1 MSRRAP
7 WGANIARAVSGDPY
21 MDLPEGSVSGES
33 ASQAL
38 VRGGHDWTVSLH
50 EVQVAGGAKIDGKRA
65 VVRDDNGY
73 PLGVVGKSYTPIF
86 NTELAAFA
94 DDLSG
99 LGNGAGTF
107 VGTMHGG
114 RRVFAVVDFG
124 SYRPPGFGGSEI
136 VNLSQIVWSRHDGGG
151 SFTAGLYPMRLSCAN
166 GMRALI
172 HEKVRS
178 VRIRHTMKSE
188 QRLVEA
194 RNVLGVG
201 EQAFDSF
208 TESVERLLDTEYSD
222 AQFIELTNTL
232 LPIGDDDTP
241 PATTTRRSNAREA
254 MFALWSEAENLADV
268 RGTGY
273 AAVNAIGEW
282 EQWVRPIRGDR
293 GRDEAHMMSVMGAG
307 DPLATRAAAAVLFPT
322 S

>member
-21 MDLPEGSVSGES
+21 MDLPEGSVVGES

-50 EVQVAGGAKIDGKRA
+50 DVQVAGGAKIDGKRA

-86 NTELAAFA
+86 NTHLAQFA
-94 DDLSG
+94 DDL
-99 LGNGAGTF
+99 AGIGGVDTAPI

-114 RRVFAVVDFG
+114 RRVFVVIDFG

-151 SFTAGLYPMRLSCAN
+151 SLTAGLYPLRLSCAN

-172 HEKVRS
+172 KEKVRF
-178 VRIRHTMKSE
+178 VRIRHTMKA
-188 QRLVEA
+188 EA
-194 RNVLGVG
+194 RLDEARKVLGVG

-208 TESVERLLDTEYSD
+208 QANVEKLLDTAYTD
-222 AQFIELTNTL
+222 AQFAKLTEQL
-232 LPIGDDDTP
+232 LPVGDDDTP
-241 PATTTRRSNAREA
+241 PATVTRRANARDA

-282 EQWVRPIRGDR
+282 EQWVRPVRGDR
-293 GRDEAHMMSVMGAG
+293 GRDEVHMMGIMAGA
-307 DPLATRAAAAVLFPT
+307 DPLSVRATASIL